1 MEAKGPIDV
10 RIIVEGA
17 SDVGIISRAMQ
28 NIALGAEYHITI
40 SSIIPTTNLD
50 IAKKVVKGADI
61 VLIATDVDAPGR
73 ELAEKFKKILKNEVG
88 HIERMKLPF
97 GHDVEYL
104 DPAIIRSEIK
114 NAIIR
119 SGLISIANIKR
130 YREMEESLTQQ
141 ENEIKT
147 LISEIEKN
155 SAQNDDLILENQRLT
170 NEKEIQNKKIT
181 ELNDSLKQVK
191 QRYADI
197 KNQYGL
203 LKNRNL
209 YEIFPLEKLWKDTFN
224 EELGEEEHIYNIT
237 AEFKPEN
244 IITGQGFITAPSRKE
259 AEEWLKIIRTVL
271 IFYDSKIQDVKEEM
285 ENKKPTSLL
294 KNHQN
299 FF

>member
-17 SDVGIISRAMQ
+17 SDVENISRAMQ

-40 SSIIPTTNLD
+40 SSIIPTTNPE
-50 IAKKVVKGADI
+50 IAKRVVRGADI
-61 VLIATDVDAPGR
+61 LLIATDVDAPGR
-73 ELAEKFKKILKNEVG
+73 ELADKFQKLLKNEVG

-104 DPAIIRSEIK
+104 DPAIIRNEIK

-119 SGLISIANIKR
+119 SGLISIAHIKE
-130 YREMEESLTQQ
+130 YQDIKQ
-141 ENEIKT
+141 EIAKQGNEIKD
-147 LISEIEKN
+147 LISEAENN
-155 SAQNDDLILENQRLT
+155 SAEIHELESENKRLKQ
-170 NEKEIQNKKIT
+170 EKETLDKKIK

-209 YEIFPLEKLWKDTFN
+209 YETFSLEKLWKDAFN
-224 EELGEEEHIYNIT
+224 EELPEEEHIYFIT
-237 AEFKPEN
+237 TEFKPEN
-244 IITGQGFITAPSRKE
+244 IITGQGFISAPTRKE
-259 AEEWLKIIRTVL
+259 AVEWLKIIRTVL
-271 IFYDSKIQDVKEEM
+271 IFYDSKIEDMKEEIDD
-285 ENKKPTSLL
+285 NVKFSTSLQ
-294 KNHQN
+294 KE
-299 FF
+299 